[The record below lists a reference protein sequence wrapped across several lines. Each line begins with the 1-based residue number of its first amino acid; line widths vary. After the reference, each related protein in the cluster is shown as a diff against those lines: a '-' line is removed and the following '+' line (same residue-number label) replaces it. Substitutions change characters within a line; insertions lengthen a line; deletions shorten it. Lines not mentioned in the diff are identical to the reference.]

1 MVDDLENLPMIQTRR
16 AVVASA
22 SVAVIS
28 MCMIPRNALFTDD

>member
-1 MVDDLENLPMIQTRR
+1 MLHTGR
-16 AVVASA
+16 AVAASA